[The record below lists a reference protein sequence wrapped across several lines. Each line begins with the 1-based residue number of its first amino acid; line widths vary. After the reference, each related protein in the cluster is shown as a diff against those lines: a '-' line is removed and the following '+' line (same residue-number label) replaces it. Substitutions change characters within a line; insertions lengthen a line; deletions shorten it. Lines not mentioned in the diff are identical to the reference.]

1 MPNIGQISI
10 FFNSGQIVPQRE
22 ALERIV
28 SKKITWGK
36 SRSQKV
42 ETCEKR
48 SKKVKFWT
56 LSNVDI
62 QNIKMKLLT
71 TVNEMS

>member
-1 MPNIGQISI
+1 MLNIGQISI

-28 SKKITWGK
+28 SKKKLAWGK

-42 ETCEKR
+42 ETCEKKIEKGQILDFIKR
-48 SKKVKFWT
+48 RHTKH
-56 LSNVDI
+56 
-62 QNIKMKLLT
+62 QNEALDH
-71 TVNEMS
+71 S